1 MQPIR
6 GPSDLLEIS
15 AADVLMLQDKQRQLE
30 ARVSDLAAGTAK
42 CRTEVN
48 LTLQLLRAV
57 RDAENRLS
65 SLTVDLNRSSD
76 QLKSLTP
83 GDQAQMHR
91 FISDIETQ
99 RDMAQQYA
107 GQYVPQLQSLAAQFP
122 SVFRFIYC
130 V

>member
-15 AADVLMLQDKQRQLE
+15 AADVLMLQEKQRQLE

-48 LTLQLLRAV
+48 LTLQLLRTV

-65 SLTVDLNRSSD
+65 NLTVDLDRSSD
-76 QLKSLTP
+76 KLRNLTS
-83 GDQAQMHR
+83 GDQVQIRH
-91 FISDIETQ
+91 FISDIEAQ
-99 RDMAQQYA
+99 RDKAQQYA
-107 GQYVPQLQSLAAQFP
+107 SQLIPHLQSLAAQFP
-122 SVFRFIYC
+122 SEL
-130 V
+130 